1 MLDEPIRARML
12 ERNEMSLTASLPSDS
27 CRLRISTPML
37 TLLGALSASERLV
50 HAESAQSPTRRDSP
64 EAYGRQPQDGRD
76 AGWQAAQTCKRAT
89 PMLSVLVKWIQLRVV
104 ASVGHTALGSITE
117 HLKKATVKGPSRR
130 ASIAT
135 PPRPVSP
142 EICCVHS
149 LTYRGASPRARKN
162 SHLLKGEGANSSRL

>member
-1 MLDEPIRARML
+1 IRARML
-12 ERNEMSLTASLPSDS
+12 ERNEMSLTSSLPSDS

-37 TLLGALSASERLV
+37 TLSGALSASERLM
-50 HAESAQSPTRRDSP
+50 R
-64 EAYGRQPQDGRD
+64 
-76 AGWQAAQTCKRAT
+76 AAQTCKRAT

-117 HLKKATVKGPSRR
+117 HLNKATVEGPSRR

-135 PPRPVSP
+135 HPRPVSP
-142 EICCVHS
+142 EIRCVHS

>member
-1 MLDEPIRARML
+1 MRTRML
-12 ERNEMSLTASLPSDS
+12 ETNEMSLTASLPSDS

-37 TLLGALSASERLV
+37 TLLGALSASERLM
-50 HAESAQSPTRRDSP
+50 R
-64 EAYGRQPQDGRD
+64 
-76 AGWQAAQTCKRAT
+76 AAQTCKRGT

-104 ASVGHTALGSITE
+104 GHTALGSITE
-117 HLKKATVKGPSRR
+117 HLNKATVKGPSRR

-149 LTYRGASPRARKN
+149 LTYRGASPRTRK
-162 SHLLKGEGANSSRL
+162 K